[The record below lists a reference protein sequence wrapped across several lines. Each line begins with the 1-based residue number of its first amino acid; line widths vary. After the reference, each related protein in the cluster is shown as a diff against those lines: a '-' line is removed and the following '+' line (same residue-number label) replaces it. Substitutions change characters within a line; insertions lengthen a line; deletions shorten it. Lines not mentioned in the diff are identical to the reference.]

1 LNGFLTLQSGAPFTV
16 LNGSDPVGRT
26 AGNIVGTPTRP
37 DLNTSLDLA
46 SMTVREIQ
54 QAGGGTLFRGITAA
68 HPTGV
73 GNVGRNTL
81 RANGINRLEL
91 GILKNIRVSESNRL
105 QIYGNFFNA
114 TNTRD
119 WGIPDSVFSSPSFLL
134 EGTTDAGSRRV
145 QVGLRYVF

>member
-1 LNGFLTLQSGAPFTV
+1 